1 MQNLLENSIINMMQI
16 NASKERR
23 QFMSN
28 ELSKE
33 DLQKALNAH
42 YKLSIEQH
50 DPYYQIFVKLGADPN
65 TGNGIGISE
74 KVLERDL
81 EAVKF
86 LHSYG
91 ADLTPGLVIAIK
103 EGLVE
108 YAEYFLQN
116 GARPAKWE
124 VEPAVKYQDI
134 PMLELLHKYHVKI
147 ADRLKP
153 AVKELGIDWD
163 EEIA

>member
-1 MQNLLENSIINMMQI
+1 MQI

-23 QFMSN
+23 QFMN
-28 ELSKE
+28 HELSAEEPIK
-33 DLQKALNAH
+33 KALNAH

-50 DPYYQIFVKLGADPN
+50 DPYYQLFVKLGANPN
-65 TGNGIGISE
+65 TGNGIGISQ

-91 ADLTPGLVIAIK
+91 ADLKPGLEVAIK
-103 EGLVE
+103 EGAVDF
-108 YAEYFLQN
+108 AEYFLEN
-116 GARPAKWE
+116 GAKPETWW
-124 VEPAVKYQDI
+124 VEPAVKNQDI
-134 PMLELLHKYHVKI
+134 PMLQLLRKYDVSI

-153 AVKELGIDWD
+153 AVKELGVDWD